1 MNCIG
6 IVITAARFT
15 SLGVQP
21 AAPVRE
27 VNAY

>member
-6 IVITAARFT
+6 FVSTAALLT
-15 SLGVQP
+15 PSGVQP

-27 VNAY
+27 VNAH